1 MKEED
6 KKGQEKT
13 GGWGLTILALVF
25 LGAAIFFFVS
35 RFSFWAGLP
44 ALIGAVVA
52 LIFAI
57 WLEWAPKDFILGIN
71 QEGDIMMVVRAGK
84 VWKFFLQW
92 QGWHFATQGEVQQG
106 EALRRWDVIL
116 DKEEVKRNWL
126 REILGGLVFV
136 GIPPFQQVLTYR
148 FKWAHLHEDGSVHHH
163 EKVLNYA
170 FAKWDMYVIEI
181 KGIEDK
187 NGLPLDITILL
198 PMRIVNPYEAFFVV
212 GRWLV
217 MVTGLLQ
224 VPLRRFIGSCTYQE
238 LLAMQGADTT
248 DPAVN
253 QLERQLW
260 AEVEDALGEEQEKSD
275 SQQAVTWDD
284 AKIRIFGIE
293 IDKLRAG
300 FNSIDP
306 PESYRKLTTKQYEA
320 SQEAEAVKIKGEAA
334 GLATAKRVTIAVMAI
349 ARQLAGYQ
357 PEQELS
363 PDEWLKVG
371 KMTDQAYQY
380 WLTSQGL
387 ESIKSSDKIIITGG
401 GQQVGADVA
410 GLTIQEAVR
419 QEIGKKVK
427 EENKEKKED

>member
-1 MKEED
+1 
-6 KKGQEKT
+6 
-13 GGWGLTILALVF
+13 
-25 LGAAIFFFVS
+25 
-35 RFSFWAGLP
+35 
-44 ALIGAVVA
+44 
-52 LIFAI
+52 
-57 WLEWAPKDFILGIN
+57 
-71 QEGDIMMVVRAGK
+71 
-84 VWKFFLQW
+84 
-92 QGWHFATQGEVQQG
+92 
-106 EALRRWDVIL
+106 
-116 DKEEVKRNWL
+116 
-126 REILGGLVFV
+126 
-136 GIPPFQQVLTYR
+136 VLTYR

-410 GLTIQEAVR
+410 GLTVREAVR
-419 QEIGKKVK
+419 QEIGKNIK
-427 EENKEKKED
+427 EGGKRRKGGIKQ